1 MNLYEYQGKEILKS
15 FGGNVQRGFVTSNAQ
30 ESIYIA
36 KKLSKETGTKL
47 WVIKAQIHAGGRGKS
62 GGIKLAKSLE
72 EVKIKSS
79 EMLGMKLITPQ
90 TGKDGKIVRK
100 IMIAEDVY
108 LSEYSNIKE
117 YYISVIFDRE
127 SGKDIIMYSNE
138 GGVDIEY
145 ISKNYPKKI
154 NIEFIDPIIGIQKF
168 QIRKIAFNLN
178 IEIKYFKE
186 FINFINCLYISY
198 KKSDA
203 LLFEINPLLKT
214 SNNNFI
220 AVDTKVIIDDNAL
233 FRHNY
238 DCKEEESIE
247 EEAISFGLKF
257 IKLDGNVACMVNG
270 AGLAMATMDMIKL
283 SGGNPANFLD
293 IGGTANVE
301 SVENGLNIILKDI
314 NVKVILVNIFGG
326 IVRCEIVAKGI
337 VNSYLDKKNL
347 PPIIIRLQGTNF
359 ESAKEIL
366 NVSGIFFYSVN
377 TLHEASMQI
386 NKILFYKK

>member
-15 FGGNVQRGFVTSNAQ
+15 FGGNIQRGFIISDPE
-30 ESIYIA
+30 ESINIA

-62 GGIKLAKSLE
+62 GGIQLAKSLE
-72 EVKIKSS
+72 EVKEKSLK
-79 EMLGMKLITPQ
+79 MIGMKIITPQ
-90 TGKDGKIVRK
+90 TGKNGKIVRK

-108 LSEYSNIKE
+108 YSGDYDIKE
-117 YYISVIFDRE
+117 YYISILFDRD
-127 SGKDIIMYSNE
+127 SGKDMIMYSNE

-154 NIEFIDPIIGIQKF
+154 NIEFIDPIFGIQKF
-168 QIRKIAFNLN
+168 QFRKIAFNLN
-178 IEIKYFKE
+178 INNLYFKKFIE
-186 FINFINCLYISY
+186 FIHSLYQSY
-198 KKSDA
+198 KSSDA

-220 AVDTKVIIDDNAL
+220 AVDAKVIIDDNAI

-238 DCKEEESIE
+238 DNKEENPIE
-247 EEAISFGLKF
+247 EEAIKYGLKF
-257 IKLDGNVACMVNG
+257 IKLNGNVACMVNG

-293 IGGTANVE
+293 IGGTANVKR
-301 SVENGLNIILKDI
+301 VEQAINIILKDKNI
-314 NVKVILVNIFGG
+314 KVILINIFGG
-326 IVRCEIVAKGI
+326 IVRCERVALGI
-337 VNSYLDKKNL
+337 VNAYSKINNVYI

-359 ESAKEIL
+359 ELAKKIL
-366 NVSGIFFYSVN
+366 YESGISFRSVN
-377 TLHEASMQI
+377 TLYEAAIEI
-386 NKILFYKK
+386 NNILKI

>member
-15 FGGNVQRGFVTSNAQ
+15 FGGNVQRGFVISNAQ
-30 ESIYIA
+30 ESIDIA

-90 TGKDGKIVRK
+90 TGKNGKIVRK

-108 LSEYSNIKE
+108 LSEYSSIKE

-127 SGKDIIMYSNE
+127 SGNDIIMYSNE

-168 QIRKIAFNLN
+168 QFRKIAFKLN

-214 SNNNFI
+214 SNNKFI

-247 EEAISFGLKF
+247 EEAIRFGLKF

-293 IGGTANVE
+293 IGGAANIE
-301 SVENGLNIILKDI
+301 SVEKGLNIILKDI
-314 NVKVILVNIFGG
+314 TIKVILINIFGG
-326 IVRCEIVAKGI
+326 IVRCEIVAQGI
-337 VNSYLDKKNL
+337 VNAYLNKNNL

-359 ESAKEIL
+359 EYAKQIL

-377 TLHEASMQI
+377 TLHEASIEI